1 MAGAHGSVKTC
12 MSAKIFVDTNVMVYA
27 YDRSEPEKQEKALQV
42 LEFLAKR
49 RIGAI
54 SAQVLAE
61 FFVTVTRKI
70 QQPLTAE
77 LAYQRVQNYLAS
89 WTVLDLTCLI
99 IIEAARGVREY
110 QLSYWDAQIWAT
122 ALLNQINIVL
132 SEDFNPGST
141 LEGVSFV
148 NPFDGDFS
156 LESWV

>member
-1 MAGAHGSVKTC
+1 

-27 YDRSEPEKQEKALQV
+27 YDRSEPEKQDQALRV

-49 RIGAI
+49 KIGAI

-70 QQPLTAE
+70 QQPLTVE

-89 WTVLDLTCLI
+89 WTVLDLTGLI
-99 IIEAARGVREY
+99 IIEAARGVREF

-122 ALLNQINIVL
+122 ARLNQISIVL
-132 SEDFNPGST
+132 SEDFNSGST

-148 NPFDGDFS
+148 NPFNDAFS